1 MAIRTVI
8 IEDEP
13 AIARRLEQLILKVD
27 QDIEVIQK
35 LAGVAEA
42 TEWLKEHRQSCDLL
56 FMDIRLN
63 DGLSFKIFDQIT
75 TSIPVIFV
83 TGYDEFA
90 LEDFKVNGIDY
101 ILKPFHEDQIRATL
115 SKYKSL
121 VKSEQSNFRSQLD
134 RVLQDLQ
141 QARSAYKNSFLVH
154 HQDKL
159 IPLKVEAICWFYT
172 AQELVYAYT
181 NNGQRYIIESS
192 LERLEEE
199 LEPQKFFRA
208 NRQFIV
214 NREAIENVDFYFNG
228 RLLININPRP
238 TEKILVSKAK
248 APQFKSWLAN

>member
-1 MAIRTVI
+1 M
-8 IEDEP
+8 
-13 AIARRLEQLILKVD
+13 
-27 QDIEVIQK
+27 
-35 LAGVAEA
+35 
-42 TEWLKEHRQSCDLL
+42 
-56 FMDIRLN
+56 
-63 DGLSFKIFDQIT
+63 
-75 TSIPVIFV
+75 
-83 TGYDEFA
+83 
-90 LEDFKVNGIDY
+90 
-101 ILKPFHEDQIRATL
+101 
-115 SKYKSL
+115 
-121 VKSEQSNFRSQLD
+121 
-134 RVLQDLQ
+134 
-141 QARSAYKNSFLVH
+141 
-154 HQDKL
+154 
-159 IPLKVEAICWFYT
+159 IPLKVETINWFYT